1 MIKPPVPKT
10 PIRSN
15 LGNIFFGSLFDPTTT
30 AAVSSTKSYRKI
42 IPLRSPLL
50 RTMQEA
56 ENITAL
62 ANVAVLLR
70 NTLPPASFWP
80 DQMYRNEPVN
90 DNSEKRLSL
99 YGAERNNPAGEMMCK
114 HAVKNAIFAAFS
126 TGVLNTNSVVS
137 YNTSVDNKCEI
148 FAIRIPLRA

>member
-1 MIKPPVPKT
+1 MIKPLVPKT

-15 LGNIFFGSLFDPTTT
+15 LKNIFFGSRFDPTT
-30 AAVSSTKSYRKI
+30 AAVVSSTKSYRKI

-62 ANVAVLLR
+62 ANVAVLLQ
-70 NTLPPASFWP
+70 NILPPASFWP
-80 DQMYRNEPVN
+80 DQMYKNEPVN

-99 YGAERNNPAGEMMCK
+99 YGAERNNPAGEMICR
-114 HAVKNAIFAAFS
+114 HAVKNAIFTAFS

-137 YNTSVDNKCEI
+137 YNANVDNKCEI
-148 FAIRIPLRA
+148 FAIIIPLRA